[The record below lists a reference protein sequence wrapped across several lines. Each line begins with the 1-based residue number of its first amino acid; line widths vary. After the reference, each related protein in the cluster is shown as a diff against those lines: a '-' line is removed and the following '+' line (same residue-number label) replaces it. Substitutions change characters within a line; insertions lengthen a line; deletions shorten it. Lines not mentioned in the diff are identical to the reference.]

1 VKNLQFE
8 LLHQVGQEWQNSEV
22 AGTFYGRRNAALVF
36 EAVASNTT
44 WQQFA
49 LLIDELKQ
57 KICVFVVNVFDAE
70 LAEAAVFF
78 AAQPDAWVTKKFYI
92 FS

>member
-1 VKNLQFE
+1 MQFE
-8 LLHQVGQEWQNSEV
+8 LLHQVGQERQNSEV
-22 AGTFYGRRNAALVF
+22 ACTFYGRRNAALVF
-36 EAVASNTT
+36 EAVACDTT

-70 LAEAAVFF
+70 LAETAVFF
-78 AAQPDAWVTKKFYI
+78 AAQSDAGIAKKFYI